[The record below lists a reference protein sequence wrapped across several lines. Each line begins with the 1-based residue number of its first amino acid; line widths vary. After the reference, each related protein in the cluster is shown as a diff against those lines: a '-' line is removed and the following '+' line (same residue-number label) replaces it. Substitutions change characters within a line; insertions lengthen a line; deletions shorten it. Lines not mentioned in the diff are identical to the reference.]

1 MVRSQWIVV
10 FGVPGTGKSF
20 LSSRLA
26 RRLGYKFTTL
36 SWLVLYNGYWG
47 EYDIHRRSFVV
58 DYDALLR
65 GLRKLSGRYVIET
78 HWLEPFLKSEAPP
91 NLVVFT
97 RTHPL
102 VLYERLVRRAWP
114 FKKIAE
120 NVEAELIGALVPE
133 VHEAID
139 RGIKVIEVDTTNIAV
154 NEAVNRVVELLERGG
169 ENIKCCIDW
178 LSRLS
183 AEELEKIMRI
193 IEASTAA
200 EKGEELYE

>member
-1 MVRSQWIVV
+1 MTGNRWIIV

-20 LSSRLA
+20 LGSRLA
-26 RRLGYKFTTL
+26 RRLSYRFTTL
-36 SWLVLYNGYWG
+36 SWFVLYNGYWR

-65 GLRKLSGRYVIET
+65 GLQKLSGRYVIET
-78 HWLEPFLKSEAPP
+78 HWLEPFLKNDALPS
-91 NLVVFT
+91 LVVFT

-114 FKKIAE
+114 LRKIAE

-133 VHEAID
+133 VHEVID
-139 RGIKVIEVDTTNIAV
+139 RGIKVIEVDTTSTPVNDAV
-154 NEAVNRVVELLERGG
+154 NKVIEFLERNSK
-169 ENIKCCIDW
+169 NIECCIDW

-183 AEELEKIMRI
+183 VEELEKVMRI
-193 IEASTAA
+193 IEARTAT